1 MNEKAYNYAIKYL
14 KNIKTKKDVYDYLI
28 RKGFTDEE
36 TSEVCDY
43 IEEVG
48 LVDDDLYVKF
58 FVEDSFRIK
67 NKGARKIVY
76 ELKQR
81 GIDDDKIN
89 EAIEEASDM
98 QYDALKEAYERKL
111 EATKSETD
119 EYKRKNKIIRF
130 LISRGFDYSD
140 IKDLSLIHI
149 SEPTRPY

>member
-48 LVDDDLYVKF
+48 LVDDYLYVKF

-119 EYKRKNKIIRF
+119 QYKRKNKIIRF

-140 IKDLSLIHI
+140 IKDIVDI
-149 SEPTRPY
+149 

>member
-28 RKGFTDEE
+28 RKGSSDEE

-81 GIDDDKIN
+81 GIDDDKIE

-98 QYDALKEAYERKL
+98 EYEALKEAYERKL

-119 EYKRKNKIIRF
+119 PYKRKNKIIRF

-140 IKDLSLIHI
+140 IKDIVDL
-149 SEPTRPY
+149 

>member
-89 EAIEEASDM
+89 QAIEEASDM

-119 EYKRKNKIIRF
+119 QYKRKNKIIRF

-140 IKDLSLIHI
+140 IKDIVDI
-149 SEPTRPY
+149 

>member
-28 RKGFTDEE
+28 RKGFSDEE

-43 IEEVG
+43 IEDVG

-81 GIDDDKIN
+81 GIDDDKIE

-98 QYDALKEAYERKL
+98 EYEALKEAYERKL

-119 EYKRKNKIIRF
+119 PYKRKNKIIRF

-140 IKDLSLIHI
+140 IKDIVDL
-149 SEPTRPY
+149 

>member
-111 EATKSETD
+111 EATKNETD
-119 EYKRKNKIIRF
+119 QYKRKNKIIRF

-140 IKDLSLIHI
+140 IKDIVDI
-149 SEPTRPY
+149 

>member
-98 QYDALKEAYERKL
+98 QYEALKEAYERKL

-140 IKDLSLIHI
+140 IKDIVDI
-149 SEPTRPY
+149 

>member
-98 QYDALKEAYERKL
+98 QYEALKEAYERKL

-119 EYKRKNKIIRF
+119 QYKRKNKIIRF

-140 IKDLSLIHI
+140 IKDIVDI
-149 SEPTRPY
+149 

>member
-28 RKGFTDEE
+28 RKGFSDEE

-81 GIDDDKIN
+81 GIDDDKI
-89 EAIEEASDM
+89 EAAIEEASDM
-98 QYDALKEAYERKL
+98 EYEALKEAYEKKL

-119 EYKRKNKIIRF
+119 PYKRKNKIIRF

-140 IKDLSLIHI
+140 IKDIVDL
-149 SEPTRPY
+149 